1 MGSVGSSLSIKDDV
15 VQCGTTIQPKFIHK
29 GNDGYLPIPLDAP
42 HIISPEFNTIKAI
55 DRTKE
60 EGDKKFDQSS
70 NAQRMMTGNGNYQNF
85 THISIPFSSSSSMK
99 GAYIRLTEEE
109 IHSYPIKHTPSHLIF
124 TFTSSRCEKI
134 SKKYEFT
141 KFDSDYWY
149 FLPIDLPDVVMCEVT
164 GKARKKE
171 HFVIESLVFFR
182 EETLEEIFVRES
194 KEKPWAESPV
204 VKAEF
209 VQKAD
214 HEYKG
219 RDFLPILCNDPS
231 IIYPSISKVKGR
243 DVNYCKESKEYD
255 KSLIAQEIL
264 SGEYIVRKCL
274 SHLSIPFPSPSP
286 MKGAYICVHNQYSP
300 PSLLF
305 TFTDCDGKKT
315 SKKYEFIEPKR
326 LFEWHFLPIDLPNV
340 VLCEIEGKGTWK
352 AKKCRYFWISSLI
365 FTLPEEIVATEG
377 LSKEMKEIIEEE
389 EESKESYGSTIR
401 LLRCP
406 HYWEEKDVSQE
417 MIDAFR
423 EGVLPP
429 IDCDSSSP
437 RYLPDI
443 TSIVKGYR
451 MFEFTFD
458 EEDDNHADPVEF
470 ANCFV
475 GYIPE
480 KFRHSIDSSNEYKL
494 VVHLKDLKTGEWI
507 KWKECQSHDPKVQ
520 ECFRYSAPIPVR
532 KERDWRLSPP
542 RWVGA
547 YVGDRKKNRPL
558 STIPKVVFS
567 PRDSFT
573 LTSSSNISPRC
584 IIGRGGFGEV
594 QLVKVQGISC
604 PCVLKKMLK
613 VADSN
618 VVRGCRNEFKMQR
631 RLFNHPNCYHRIPRP
646 LYILDLLDADM
657 KGIYGF
663 IMEYCAGF
671 IMEFCAGGS
680 VRDFA
685 RSWCDDGEYIK
696 AKDVRDESEKKE
708 SEHDTTHIDPMT
720 LNPVKVCSL
729 CIGMIECLDDVFT
742 AKRSLVHRDVK
753 PNNFLV
759 RVDPKD
765 GDCTVVLGD
774 LGFAQ
779 IHDSIS
785 SSIVCKSF
793 SSSSFLTDLTLST
806 SSSPVGASSSTSS
819 SSQSSYQSY
828 AGTIVYSSFEGLK
841 YGEQTQLGDAHSL
854 GMSILALFL
863 CKHPFIDHPALYK
876 CTRESMEYVG
886 IVIDLLK
893 DDVLSTML
901 SRSPLFKSL
910 MTIEGGK
917 YEPVHECLNEVFQ
930 GLTKL
935 DVKER
940 MNVHEAREKVQS
952 IKHLL
957 PKIGKGWKYPDV
969 DNMIKKFR
977 SKYGIPE

>member
-1 MGSVGSSLSIKDDV
+1 MHDAFKEDVFEFTLNEDDDGNPVEFANSFAGYIPREFRCHTDPDPIDSSKPVKIVVHLQDLKTREWIEWKEQKHDPRVQHCFRLGFSHTKHPGRETRKDPEFV
-15 VQCGTTIQPKFIHK
+15 HK
-29 GNDGYLPIPLDAP
+29 GDYSFRPIPRE
-42 HIISPEFNTIKAI
+42 SPKVANPAFETIEARDETVNK
-55 DRTKE
+55 DYV
-60 EGDKKFDQSS
+60 GYDQTS
-70 NAQRMMTGNGNYQNF
+70 NARRMLEGQSNSGTF
-85 THISIPFSSSSSMK
+85 TNISIPFAEITPIT
-99 GAYIRLTEEE
+99 GAYLCIGSKSF
-109 IHSYPIKHTPSHLIF
+109 HSSPSHLIF
-124 TFTSSRCEKI
+124 TFSSSTGLKTCKR
-134 SKKYEFT
+134 YELPNIKTDCWF
-141 KFDSDYWY
+141 
-149 FLPIDLPDVVMCEVT
+149 FLPVDLSD
-164 GKARKKE
+164 
-171 HFVIESLVFFR
+171 I
-182 EETLEEIFVRES
+182 
-194 KEKPWAESPV
+194 
-204 VKAEF
+204 
-209 VQKAD
+209 
-214 HEYKG
+214 
-219 RDFLPILCNDPS
+219 
-231 IIYPSISKVKGR
+231 
-243 DVNYCKESKEYD
+243 
-255 KSLIAQEIL
+255 
-264 SGEYIVRKCL
+264 
-274 SHLSIPFPSPSP
+274 
-286 MKGAYICVHNQYSP
+286 
-300 PSLLF
+300 
-305 TFTDCDGKKT
+305 
-315 SKKYEFIEPKR
+315 
-326 LFEWHFLPIDLPNV
+326 
-340 VLCEIEGKGTWK
+340 VLCEINGRG
-352 AKKCRYFWISSLI
+352 RDRDYMSINSLI
-365 FTLPEEIVATEG
+365 FMREDPVHTRPVFIHKGDHIQGSESEKNLG
-377 LSKEMKEIIEEE
+377 DSSFSKTSVKQRPVPRTIDKSRDHKRHGKENSHISEDSSET
-389 EESKESYGSTIR
+389 SY
-401 LLRCP
+401 
-406 HYWEEKDVSQE
+406 
-417 MIDAFR
+417 
-423 EGVLPP
+423 
-429 IDCDSSSP
+429 DSSSD
-437 RYLPDI
+437 YSE
-443 TSIVKGYR
+443 TSSS
-451 MFEFTFD
+451 
-458 EEDDNHADPVEF
+458 
-470 ANCFV
+470 
-475 GYIPE
+475 
-480 KFRHSIDSSNEYKL
+480 SIESSSQDKKSKKKMIRKRFIRE
-494 VVHLKDLKTGEWI
+494 
-507 KWKECQSHDPKVQ
+507 SH
-520 ECFRYSAPIPVR
+520 FIAY
-532 KERDWRLSPP
+532 
-542 RWVGA
+542 A
-547 YVGDRKKNRPL
+547 YVGDKKKNRPL
-558 STIPKVVFS
+558 STIPDVIFS

-631 RLFNHPNCYHRIPRP
+631 RLFNHPKCYHRIPRP

-657 KGIYGF
+657 KGIYGY
-663 IMEYCAGF
+663 IMEY
-671 IMEFCAGGS
+671 CAGGS

-685 RSWCDDGEYIK
+685 RSWCADGEFLK
-696 AKDVRDESEKKE
+696 SKDVRDESEKKE

-729 CIGMIECLDDVFT
+729 CVGMIECLDDVFR
-742 AKRSLVHRDVK
+742 AKRFLIHRDVK

-774 LGFAQ
+774 LGFAK

-806 SSSPVGASSSTSS
+806 SSSPVSASSSTSS

-940 MNVHEAREKVQS
+940 MNVHEACEKVQS

-957 PKIGKGWKYPDV
+957 PKIGEGWKYPDV